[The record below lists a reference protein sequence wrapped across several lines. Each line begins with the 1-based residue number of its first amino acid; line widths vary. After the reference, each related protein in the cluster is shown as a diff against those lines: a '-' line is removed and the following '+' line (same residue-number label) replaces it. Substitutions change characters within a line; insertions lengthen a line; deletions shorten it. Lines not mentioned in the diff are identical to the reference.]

1 LSNVNSHEVIE
12 DLSVV
17 IPTLGRPILEES
29 LQAIE
34 AGRKWPAC
42 IVVVDQGQRSEVARW
57 LAELSERGVRTLY
70 VASSQRGRALG
81 VNRGI
86 ERVQTRF
93 VAITDDDCFADPEWL
108 ARMIEILRAN
118 PECALSGRVEAGGDE
133 VVASVVTAEEAS
145 VTTRPSLKFDP
156 LSGGNMGT
164 SMAVFERVGLLDED
178 PAMRCAEDGEWAY
191 RALRAGVPLRY
202 APDVSVSHVG
212 WRDFAE
218 RVDQYRTYARSQGGF
233 YGKYLA
239 RGDGFIALR
248 LLAHELRASRRW
260 LRGVLKRDA
269 ELAMIGRAYATGLL
283 PGVWAGLR
291 SRAPVAPRLIQ
302 RQ

>member
-1 LSNVNSHEVIE
+1 MNSVNSRDVIE
-12 DLSVV
+12 DLTVV

-29 LQAIE
+29 LRAIE
-34 AGRKWPAC
+34 AGSKWPAC
-42 IVVVDQGQRSEVARW
+42 IVVVDQGQRPEVARW
-57 LAELSERGVRTLY
+57 LAELSERGIRTLY

-81 VNRGI
+81 VNRGL
-86 ERVQTRF
+86 ERVRTRF
-93 VAITDDDCFADPEWL
+93 VAITDDDCLADPEWL

-133 VVASVVTAEEAS
+133 QVAFVVTAEGAS

-156 LSGGNMGT
+156 LSGGNMAT
-164 SMAVFERVGLLDED
+164 SMAIFERVGLLDED
-178 PAMRCAEDGEWAY
+178 PVVRCAEDGEWAY

-212 WRDFAE
+212 WRDSTE
-218 RVDQYRTYARSQGGF
+218 QIDQYRTYARSQGGF

-248 LLAHELRASRRW
+248 LLAHQLRALRRW
-260 LRGVLKRDA
+260 LRGALKRDA
-269 ELAMIGRAYATGLL
+269 KLTMIGRAYATGLL

-291 SRAPVAPRLIQ
+291 SRAPAAPRLIQ